1 MKMSSIRA
9 IKDGNVACVCQC
21 RFVMKAKT
29 NKLCVCV
36 CECIKF
42 HFNSKIYLCH
52 FAMVKSINLNNPSF
66 LRSIKFWK

>member
-21 RFVMKAKT
+21 RFVMKGK
-29 NKLCVCV
+29 KQQVVCVCV
-36 CECIKF
+36 CIKF

-52 FAMVKSINLNNPSF
+52 FAMVKSINSNNPSF
-66 LRSIKFWK
+66 MRSKKFGR